1 MELIV
6 KNVSKTI
13 GHKEILKNVNLTL
26 KSGRVYGFVGR
37 NGSGKTMLF
46 RAISGL
52 MNVSSGE
59 IWLDEKVLHRDMK
72 VLPDLG
78 IVLENAGLYP
88 DLSAKDNLRMLA
100 NINRKVTDKRIEEII
115 RIMELDPSDKKPF
128 KKFSLGMKQRLVLA
142 QAFMENPKI
151 LMLDE
156 PTNALDEKGI
166 ELVRK
171 LILEEKKKGTL
182 VLLASHN
189 REDIEM
195 VADEVFVVKNGMV
208 SAR

>member
-142 QAFMENPKI
+142 QAFMENPEI

>member
-26 KSGRVYGFVGR
+26 NSGMVYGFVGR

-59 IWLDEKVLHRDMK
+59 IWLDEKILHRDMK

-115 RIMELDPSDKKPF
+115 RKVELDPNDKKPF

-166 ELVRK
+166 DLVRK
-171 LILEEKKKGTL
+171 LILEEKEKGTL

-195 VADEVFVVKNGMV
+195 VADEVYVVKNGMV